1 MWTEMVEAVDDRSS
15 KGIALAL
22 SGGIDRGVLRPGERL
37 PPIRR
42 VARDLQVA
50 PATISAAWSQ
60 LARAGL
66 IETDGRRGT
75 HVREASVGPR
85 RYRRALD
92 SQAGYRVDLSTGLP
106 DPRLLPDLHAAMRR
120 VPRDETAHSYLEEPV
135 VPALREALEESWPYA
150 VEALTVVDGAMDA
163 HSQFVAAHLR
173 FGDRVAVEQPCFPPL
188 LDLLEMAGAVPIGV
202 GYDAEGLV
210 VADLAA
216 ALKAGAKVLFFQ
228 PWGQNPSGQ
237 SLSRARAAELAA
249 TLAGHDVVVVED
261 DSAGGTPSGAP
272 VSLGAFLPDRTV
284 LVRSFSKTHG
294 PDLRLA
300 AIGGPATVVGPMVE
314 RRYLGQGWSSR
325 LVQSILL
332 ELLTDAGSRA
342 LVAEAQATYAARTG
356 ALADALA
363 ERGVCVPGRDGI
375 NVWVPVAEQ
384 GAALLLLAAAGV
396 RAASGDPFW
405 ISPPETDHIRITASS
420 IDSSRR
426 QDLPDRP
433 DLPDLPDLPE
443 LPELPEL
450 ADLIADAA
458 RAATW
463 SGQR

>member
-1 MWTEMVEAVDDRSS
+1 MLQNMWQELVDAVDDRSA

-22 SGGIDRGVLRPGERL
+22 SAGIDRGVLRPGERL

-75 HVREASVGPR
+75 RVREAPVGPR

-92 SQAGYRVDLSTGLP
+92 SRAGYRVDLSTGLP
-106 DPRLLPDLHAAMRR
+106 DPRLLPDLHAAMQR
-120 VPRDETAHSYLEEPV
+120 VPRDQTAHSYLEEPV
-135 VPALREALEESWPYA
+135 VPALRDVLLESWPNA

-188 LDLLEMAGAVPIGV
+188 LDLLEMAGAVPLGV
-202 GYDAEGLV
+202 GYDAEGPV
-210 VADLAA
+210 VADVTA
-216 ALKAGAKVLFFQ
+216 ALDAGAKVLFFQ

-237 SLSRARAAELAA
+237 SLSTGRAEALARA
-249 TLAGHDVVVVED
+249 LAGRDAVVVED
-261 DSAGGTPSGAP
+261 DSAGGNPSGPP

-300 AIGGPATVVGPMVE
+300 AVGGPTAVVAPIVE

-332 ELLTDAGSRA
+332 ELLSDARSQR
-342 LVAEAQATYAARTG
+342 LVAQAQATYAART
-356 ALADALA
+356 AAMADALA
-363 ERGVCVPGRDGI
+363 DRGVMVPGREGI
-375 NVWVPVAEQ
+375 NVWVPVADQ
-384 GAALLLLAAAGV
+384 GAALVHLAAAGV

-405 ISPPETDHIRITASS
+405 ISAPAVDHIRITTSS
-420 IDSSRR
+420 VDHGH
-426 QDLPDRP
+426 PDVH
-433 DLPDLPDLPE
+433 D
-443 LPELPEL
+443 L

-458 RAATW
+458 RAGTW
-463 SGQR
+463 SGHR